1 MWYFVVGYLAFF
13 ILSLSICRAAAVGDR
28 ALASSGVAADKP
40 EVASAELATKHPSLA

>member
-28 ALASSGVAADKP
+28 ALASSGATDKP
-40 EVASAELATKHPSLA
+40 ELAPAELVTKHPSLA